1 MNSKTGLVK
10 LGRHRGFT
18 QVELAVSVVIVGVL
32 MVASLNSIAGSRR
45 SHYAES
51 ARAMGGV
58 LANNLMAEI
67 SKLPLRE
74 PTCDCGFGPEAG
86 EVGSDRRLFD
96 DIDDYDNLVDSPP
109 KRRLG
114 TELDGFAGWSR
125 SVTVQYVPTND
136 WSATSASFSG
146 VYRIVISIKRG
157 TATICNLVAYRT
169 SAYTFSPSMNSL

>member
-1 MNSKTGLVK
+1 MNSKTWLVK
-10 LGRHRGFT
+10 RKRHQGFT

-32 MVASLNSIAGSRR
+32 MLASLNSIAASRR

-58 LANNLMAEI
+58 LANNLLAEI

-114 TELDGFAGWSR
+114 TVLDGFDGWSR
-125 SVTVQYVPTND
+125 SVTIQYVPTND
-136 WSATSASFSG
+136 WIATSSSFSG
-146 VYRIVISIKRG
+146 VYRIVISIKQG
-157 TATICNLVAYRT
+157 SATICNLVAYRT
-169 SAYTFSPSMNSL
+169 SACTISPSMNSL